1 MADASDGWA
10 AAGIRRVN
18 GGAQLF
24 GMSEQLARK
33 QGAQMCKHETIEAI
47 DAVFKE
53 RITLGLSK
61 QNALLVWCERCKS
74 NVVYMIT
81 FEGYRHSLANMVEA
95 KPAAPRY
102 RCHKEVVAY
111 KIEAISV
118 SAAGDKVFLNTEEGT
133 TITVPTEYLH
143 KHMAFA
149 GGYYVRY
156 DDGYESYSPAA
167 AFESGYTRI

>member
-1 MADASDGWA
+1 
-10 AAGIRRVN
+10 
-18 GGAQLF
+18 
-24 GMSEQLARK
+24 
-33 QGAQMCKHETIEAI
+33 MCKHETIEAI
-47 DAVFKE
+47 SAVFNEPGNRGK
-53 RITLGLSK
+53 SK
-61 QNALLVWCERCKS
+61 FTPLIIWCEQCRS
-74 NVVYMIT
+74 NVVYSNIVGG
-81 FEGYRHSLANMVEA
+81 GYMHSLANFVTA

-118 SAAGDKVFLNTEEGT
+118 SSAGDKVFLNTKEGT

-156 DDGYESYSPAA
+156 EDGYESYSPAA